1 MDRHTTFLEGIVC
14 VNNKWAIGKDGDLLY
29 DIPDDKRMFRVAT
42 TNKSVIMGYKT
53 FESLR
58 RPHGLSGRNNIVL
71 THRDIEIPGVI
82 IVHLVEEAMNCV
94 DHLGSKGIVIGGGE
108 IYQQFLP
115 HCDYFY
121 ITMVDDN
128 ADGDVTFPRLD
139 EDPEWRRSSTTGFI
153 SVNDRNKVSY
163 LVRYQTYM
171 RKHTINAEE
180 YARKACWMQNLSLV

>member
-1 MDRHTTFLEGIVC
+1 MDKHTTFLEGIVC

-42 TNKSVIMGYKT
+42 ANKTVIMGYKT

-58 RPHGLSGRNNIVL
+58 RPRGLSGRNNIVL
-71 THRDIEIPGVI
+71 THKEIEIPGVI
-82 IVHLVEEAMNCV
+82 IAHSIEEAMNWV
-94 DHLGSKGIVIGGGE
+94 DHLGAKGIVIGGGE
-108 IYQQFLP
+108 IYRQFLP

-121 ITMVDDN
+121 ITVVDDN
-128 ADGDVTFPRLD
+128 ADGDVMFPKLD